1 MAAFRRQAPAG
12 PPSATAGL
20 RGDRLFSN
28 AFLLQLERLTF
39 VSKRSHVGRVKGERK
54 SPRRGSSVE
63 FADYRPYE
71 VGDDLR
77 YVDWNAFARLN
88 RLYLKVFVDE
98 EDLCV
103 HLILDGS
110 ASMDFGDA
118 GAVDVA
124 ARTKFKYAV
133 RLAAALA
140 FIGFA
145 NLERV
150 GVAVFR
156 DRVSEG
162 WLPTRGRNQFLPLA
176 EFLSGLVPAGP
187 TRFNDA
193 VEQYA
198 RRAKDSGLAIV
209 IADFL
214 DPDGYEKG
222 LRALMERRF
231 DVHVIHLLAREELHP
246 SFGGDL
252 ELVDAETG
260 EVREV
265 SVDAEA
271 LRTYEARMAGFLTGL
286 EGFCRANEINYVRV
300 TTDTTLDDLLL
311 RRLKGSLLQ

>member
-1 MAAFRRQAPAG
+1 MARATRPGAGGDASAPA
-12 PPSATAGL
+12 SL
-20 RGDRLFSN
+20 RAERYFSN
-28 AFLLQLERLTF
+28 TFLMQLERLTF
-39 VSKRSHVGRVKGERK
+39 ISKRSHVGRVKGERK

-77 YVDWNAFARLN
+77 YVDWNAFGRLN

-110 ASMDFGDA
+110 ASMDFG
-118 GAVDVA
+118 
-124 ARTKFKYAV
+124 TPNKFQYSV

-140 FIGFA
+140 FIGLT

-162 WLPTRGRNQFLPLA
+162 WLPTRGRSQFMPVEGFLA
-176 EFLSGLVPAGP
+176 GLVPAGP
-187 TRFNDA
+187 TRFN
-193 VEQYA
+193 ESLRQYA
-198 RRAKDSGLAIV
+198 LRAKDAGLAIV
-209 IADFL
+209 VSDFL
-214 DPDGYEKG
+214 DPEGYESG

-231 DVHVIHLLAREELHP
+231 DVHVIHLLSRDELQP
-246 SFGGDL
+246 SLGGDL

-265 SVDAEA
+265 SIDAET
-271 LRTYEARMAGFLTGL
+271 LRAYGKQLGTFMAGV
-286 EGFCRANEINYVRV
+286 EGFCRGHELNYIRVSTEIP
-300 TTDTTLDDLLL
+300 LEDLLL